1 MTTQV
6 RQLPLD
12 LSAPDRVDLG
22 LYVPGPNTEA
32 WHQLQQCLI
41 GEPVDCL
48 YLWGVAGVGK
58 SHLLQATCH
67 ELARQELRTAYLPL
81 AELAAHGPQ
90 ILEGLAGFELVALD
104 DVHSIAGQPEWE
116 QALFHFYNQARDQ
129 GCNLLL
135 SATASPAGLGLTLA
149 DLTSRLGWG
158 LVLRLQPLDDA
169 GKQQALMR
177 RAAARGFELP
187 PETAEYLLRHA
198 VRDLTQLMQLL
209 DQLDQAQLAAQR
221 RLSIPFVKSLL
232 GQQK

>member
-1 MTTQV
+1 MTTQA

-12 LSAPDRVDLG
+12 LSAPDRVDLD
-22 LYVPGPNTEA
+22 LYVPGPNAEA
-32 WHQLQQCLI
+32 WQQLQQWLA

-48 YLWGVAGVGK
+48 YLWGATGVGK

-81 AELAAHGPQ
+81 TELAAHGPQ
-90 ILEGLAGFELVALD
+90 ILEGLAEFELVALD
-104 DVHSIAGQPEWE
+104 DVHTIAGQPEWE

-129 GCNLLL
+129 ACNLLL
-135 SATASPAGLGLTLA
+135 SASASPAGLGLALA

-169 GKQQALMR
+169 GKQQALVR